1 VIKAP
6 SDDVEQNLSGGSLS
20 ISLWATSRIGLNKLE
35 RDIFHPGTDTS
46 TLPILHPVFRLIRV
60 RMEAG
65 QQLLNLDN
73 KQYLMEAGLFEVV
86 TKLLKASGQ
95 EKVDDLPDRSSH

>member
-1 VIKAP
+1 
-6 SDDVEQNLSGGSLS
+6 L
-20 ISLWATSRIGLNKLE
+20 TKLE
-35 RDIFHPGTDTS
+35 RDIFHPAADTG
-46 TLPILHPVFRLIRV
+46 TLPILQPVFRLIRV